1 MAELI
6 EIKVPDIGDFDEVE
20 IIEVLVAEG
29 DSVEVNQDIITLE
42 SDKAAMEIPS
52 PADGVIKE
60 LKVAVGQ
67 KVKQGDVI
75 ALAEAASTTTTQA
88 PAPVKSAPAA
98 PATPT
103 PEAAPEMAAAGGL
116 IDIKVPDI
124 GDFDE
129 VEIIE
134 VLVSEGDSVD
144 VNQDIITLESD
155 KAAMEI
161 PSPVAGTVKQLKVAV
176 GDKVKQGDVIAI
188 AETSAVLSTPL
199 PAAETIPV
207 SSGKETAATIV
218 AEALSKPAPE
228 IEPEPEL
235 APFAPDSKSGIKQA
249 HASPSVRQFARELG
263 VVLSQ
268 VGGTGVK
275 GRITKQDVQGFV
287 KQKLN
292 APAATIGGSA
302 IPPVPVV
309 NFEKFGEIES
319 VELPRIKKISGK
331 HLHACWLNI
340 PHVTQF
346 DEADITE
353 LEQFRKANKES
364 AAKQGV
370 NLTPLVFIMKAVVAS
385 LKVYPELNASLSE
398 DKEHLIIKSYYNI
411 GVAVDTPNGLMV
423 PVIKDV
429 DKKGFLELAGELGE
443 ISARARDGALT
454 AKDLQGG
461 TFSIS
466 SLGGIGGSFF
476 TPIVNAPEV
485 AILGIGRHK
494 MQPVWNGKEFEPKLM
509 LPLSVSY
516 DHRVVDGALGA
527 RFTTH
532 LNHML
537 SDIRKVLL

>member
-1 MAELI
+1 MADLI
-6 EIKVPDIGDFDEVE
+6 ELVVPDIGDFDEVE
-20 IIEVLVAEG
+20 IIEVLVAVG
-29 DSVEVNQDIITLE
+29 DTVEENQDIITLE

-52 PADGVIKE
+52 SQAGVIKE
-60 LKVAVGQ
+60 LKVSVGD
-67 KVKQGDVI
+67 KVKEGSVI
-75 ALAEAASTTTTQA
+75 ALIDAGEGAKAAPV
-88 PAPVKSAPAA
+88 PAPVAEVIADPAPAA
-98 PATPT
+98 PAPT
-103 PEAAPEMAAAGGL
+103 PA
-116 IDIKVPDI
+116 V
-124 GDFDE
+124 E
-129 VEIIE
+129 V
-134 VLVSEGDSVD
+134 
-144 VNQDIITLESD
+144 
-155 KAAMEI
+155 KA
-161 PSPVAGTVKQLKVAV
+161 
-176 GDKVKQGDVIAI
+176 
-188 AETSAVLSTPL
+188 
-199 PAAETIPV
+199 
-207 SSGKETAATIV
+207 
-218 AEALSKPAPE
+218 
-228 IEPEPEL
+228 EPEL
-235 APFAPDSKSGIKQA
+235 VEIAPFSPDNKAGVKHA

-263 VVLSQ
+263 VTLSL
-268 VGGTGVK
+268 VSGSGDK
-275 GRITKQDVQGFV
+275 GRITKEDVQNFV
-287 KQKLN
+287 KQKVN
-292 APAATIGGSA
+292 APAAVATGGSA

-309 NFEKFGEIES
+309 NFEKFGDVES
-319 VELPRIKKISGK
+319 VELSRIKKISGK
-331 HLHACWLNI
+331 HLHGCWLNI

-353 LEQFRKANKES
+353 LEKFRKENKDN

-385 LKVYPELNASLSE
+385 LKLYPELNASLSE
-398 DKEHLIIKSYYNI
+398 DKENLIIKKYYNI

-429 DKKGFLELAGELGE
+429 DKKGFIELAGELGE

-485 AILGIGRHK
+485 AILGVGRHK
-494 MQPVWNGKEFEPKLM
+494 MQPVWNGNEFVPKLM

>member
-1 MAELI
+1 MTELI
-6 EIKVPDIGDFDEVE
+6 EIRVPDVGDFDEVE
-20 IIEVLVAEG
+20 IIEVLVA
-29 DSVEVNQDIITLE
+29 V
-42 SDKAAMEIPS
+42 
-52 PADGVIKE
+52 
-60 LKVAVGQ
+60 
-67 KVKQGDVI
+67 
-75 ALAEAASTTTTQA
+75 
-88 PAPVKSAPAA
+88 
-98 PATPT
+98 
-103 PEAAPEMAAAGGL
+103 
-116 IDIKVPDI
+116 
-124 GDFDE
+124 
-129 VEIIE
+129 
-134 VLVSEGDSVD
+134 GDSVD

-161 PSPVAGTVKQLKVAV
+161 PSPTAGVLKELKVAV
-176 GDKVKQGDVIAI
+176 GDKVKQGDLIAIAEVSSANAPQETVVEKPAPTVESKPAEPAAIPTTSGLVEIKVPDIGDFDEVEIIEVLVAVGDSVDANQDIITLESDKAAMEIPSPVAGVIKELKVAIGEKVKQGDVIAI
-188 AETSAVLSTPL
+188 AESASSAPVVEMPV
-199 PAAETIPV
+199 AEV
-207 SSGKETAATIV
+207 SSGKATAAAIV
-218 AEALSKPAPE
+218 AQAMSKQAQSAA
-228 IEPEPEL
+228 PEPEL
-235 APFAPDSKSGIKQA
+235 APFAPDSKSAIKQA

-263 VVLSQ
+263 VILSQ
-268 VGGTGVK
+268 VGGSGIK
-275 GRITKQDVQGFV
+275 GRITKEDVQNFV
-287 KQKLN
+287 KQKIN
-292 APAATIGGSA
+292 APAVATGGSA

-309 NFEKFGEIES
+309 NFEKFGAIES
-319 VELPRIKKISGK
+319 VELGRIKKISGK

-353 LEQFRKANKES
+353 LEQFRKENKEA

-385 LKVYPELNASLSE
+385 LKLYPELNSSLSE
-398 DKEHLIIKSYYNI
+398 DKHYLIMKDYYNI

-485 AILGIGRHK
+485 AILGVGRHK

>member
-75 ALAEAASTTTTQA
+75 ALAEAASTTTTEA
-88 PAPVKSAPAA
+88 SSPVKSAPAA
-98 PATPT
+98 IATPS
-103 PEAAPEMAAAGGL
+103 PEAVPEVVAGGL
-116 IDIKVPDI
+116 IDIEVPDI

-207 SSGKETAATIV
+207 SSGKETAAAIV

-275 GRITKQDVQGFV
+275 GRITKQDVQDFV

-292 APAATIGGSA
+292 APAATTGGSA
-302 IPPVPVV
+302 IPPVPIV

-485 AILGIGRHK
+485 AILGIGRHT

>member
-6 EIKVPDIGDFDEVE
+6 EIKVPYIGDFDEVE

-75 ALAEAASTTTTQA
+75 ALAEAASTTTTEA
-88 PAPVKSAPAA
+88 SSPVKSAPAA
-98 PATPT
+98 IATPS
-103 PEAAPEMAAAGGL
+103 PEAVPEVVAGGL
-116 IDIKVPDI
+116 IDIEVPDI

-199 PAAETIPV
+199 PATETIPV
-207 SSGKETAATIV
+207 SSGKETAAAIV

-292 APAATIGGSA
+292 APAATTGGSA
-302 IPPVPVV
+302 IPPVPIV

-485 AILGIGRHK
+485 AILGIGRHT